1 MAIAGPSVPPSSCL
15 AGPHV
20 RAMFGDLI
28 GLQPRHVED
37 VRQRVEAMA
46 PLASRD
52 NSSVSEAI

>member
-15 AGPHV
+15 AGLHV

-52 NSSVSEAI
+52 N